1 MEFSLIQPI
10 WRVIMNLTEITYM
23 KIKYIMRA
31 EITYAKIKYI
41 IRKFKTETKR
51 KPSCRNS
58 AKSMLNQSKEVLYFY
73 VSFQESRDS
82 INEDPEVNISD
93 MSLSCWRRF

>member
-1 MEFSLIQPI
+1 
-10 WRVIMNLTEITYM
+10 MNLTEITYM

-31 EITYAKIKYI
+31 EITYTKIKYI

-58 AKSMLNQSKEVLYFY
+58 AKFMLNQSKEVLYFY

-82 INEDPEVNISD
+82 INEEPEANIFD